1 MMLDEVILI
10 CLGEGSN
17 NMANYNLQPNESIIM
32 KSDRVS
38 HKEGIFSAY
47 YTDELIL
54 TNLNIVLISKG
65 AFGNTKNIQTYPV
78 NQIKVF
84 NGQAQAI
91 LAKQK
96 NGSSHLEVYF
106 LNGQESFGFENKKEI
121 NRWVDNI
128 NQLVTGNPVD
138 IQASES
144 KAIPGTEYIAET
156 LKDTVDTFKEAFGL
170 KTKTNISKSVNSTP
184 AEKVA
189 KQCTA
194 CGASISGHKGQ
205 IVNCQYCDTKQQL

>member
-1 MMLDEVILI
+1 
-10 CLGEGSN
+10 
-17 NMANYNLQPNESIIM
+17 MANYNLQPNESIIM

-91 LAKQK
+91 LGKQK
-96 NGSSHLEVYF
+96 TGSPQLEVYF
-106 LNGQESFGFENKKEI
+106 LNGQESFGFESKKEI
-121 NRWVDNI
+121 NKWVDNI
-128 NQLVTGNPVD
+128 NQLVTGNPID
-138 IQASES
+138 SKTSES

-170 KTKTNISKSVNSTP
+170 KTKINNSKNVNSAP

-189 KQCTA
+189 VTQKCTA
-194 CGASISGHKGQ
+194 CGASISGYKGQ
-205 IVNCQYCDTKQQL
+205 VVYCQYCDTKQQL